1 MLPKV
6 VVKLALVNYLEKI
19 MSKYGTV
26 RVVDGSLSKEFTNA
40 EVMVASNGMVFVK
53 TSGGVTVYASP
64 TCLAYRV

>member
-1 MLPKV
+1 
-6 VVKLALVNYLEKI
+6 